1 MVSKQQPN
9 EYLIFKVL
17 EQEFAIDLDQS
28 REILEMK
35 NLTPVPD
42 SPEYISGI
50 IKVRDQIIP
59 IVDLGKKMNLKS
71 ETDKNKVII
80 ISMQDVLIGLLV
92 EEILEIKKVDEIN
105 KSDVLKSSQK
115 VDRAFIE
122 GILTLNEKLVIV
134 IDTKKLFDNF
144 NLEMAL
150 D

>member
-1 MVSKQQPN
+1 MVSKEKTN

-92 EEILEIKKVDEIN
+92 EEILEIKKVDKIN

>member
-1 MVSKQQPN
+1 MVSKKKNN

-92 EEILEIKKVDEIN
+92 EEILEIKKVDKIN

>member
-1 MVSKQQPN
+1 
-9 EYLIFKVL
+9 
-17 EQEFAIDLDQS
+17 
-28 REILEMK
+28 MK

-80 ISMQDVLIGLLV
+80 ISMQNVLIGLLV
-92 EEILEIKKVDEIN
+92 EDILEIKKIDKIN
-105 KSDVLKSSQK
+105 KANALKASQK
-115 VDRAFIE
+115 VNIVFIE
-122 GILTLNEKLVIV
+122 GILSFNEKLIIV
-134 IDTKKLFDNF
+134 INMKKLFDDF
-144 NLEMAL
+144 NLEINL